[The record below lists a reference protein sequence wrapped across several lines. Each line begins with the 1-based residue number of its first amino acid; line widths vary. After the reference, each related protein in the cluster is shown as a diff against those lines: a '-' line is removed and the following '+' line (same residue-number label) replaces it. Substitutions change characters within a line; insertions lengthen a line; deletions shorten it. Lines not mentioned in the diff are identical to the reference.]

1 MGLTLT
7 FNGWRPYTEVRWD
20 GVGYGFARGQTRDDV
35 PEEFIRMKIMP
46 GIENGMTI
54 WSVGGLTDEEQIAE
68 EKSTAMKA
76 VVEESVA
83 IEAAVEEAAAV
94 DYASMTRAPLMRT
107 AKQPGHE
114 DSPPMQKADLIEL
127 LSGE

>member
-1 MGLTLT
+1 LGLTLT

-54 WSVGGLTDEEQIAE
+54 WSVGGLTEEEQVAE
-68 EKSTAMKA
+68 EKVTAMKA
-76 VVEESVA
+76 VVEESIAV
-83 IEAAVEEAAAV
+83 EAVVEEAEAV
-94 DYASMTRAPLMRT
+94 DYASMTRATLMKT
-107 AKQPGHE
+107 AKEEGHE
-114 DSPPMQKADLIEL
+114 VKTTMKKADLLEL